1 MKKKNLIKKIIDTN
15 LKSKEQILEDILN
28 VVKQDEKKQDNKYDF
43 NILVLAL
50 IKRKDMYGYLIIKEM
65 EIKSKGIFSMNEGE
79 LYPILHSLEN
89 DKFLKS
95 YWKLEDNIEKK
106 YYTVTKKGL
115 KYITTKTEE
124 IKKFVFLWN
133 IEKI

>member
-1 MKKKNLIKKIIDTN
+1 M
-15 LKSKEQILEDILN
+15 
-28 VVKQDEKKQDNKYDF
+28 
-43 NILVLAL
+43 LVLAL